1 MLDPVPT
8 YLVHE
13 CLDDLIPTI
22 TAIINESLV
31 SGIVPPPFK
40 QAIVL
45 PLLKKPNLDRNVLK
59 NYRPVSNL
67 HFLSKILEKVV
78 LQQLSDH
85 LNATDTLQ
93 PYQSAYR
100 ADHSTETL
108 LLRVTNDL
116 LMACDRGSV
125 SILSLLDLSA
135 AFDMLDNNILL
146 KRLRLSFGISG
157 VVLRWL
163 ESYLTECNQTVLA
176 GGRAS
181 QPTVLK
187 YGVPQGSVLGPVLFT
202 MYIMPLGHVIRHH
215 NTLYHLFADDT
226 QLHKSSSP
234 EHFAKLLLD
243 IQSCA
248 ESVRDWMAC
257 NRLRMNDDKT
267 QIMPAGTKAKLKS
280 VPKTSSLTLSGS
292 TIPFSYKV
300 RNLGVY
306 LDSNLSMDQHVNFLC
321 RSVFLEL
328 CRIGHLR
335 RHLTADATKKL
346 VSSFVLSRLDYCNSL
361 LAGLPG
367 NKLDRLQRV
376 QNNAARLVLGRRGW
390 DHAKPLLRSLHWLPV
405 RARIEYKISTLC
417 YRSRDS
423 SAPAYFSDLLSVYQP
438 SRSLRSADAGLMTVP
453 RIKLNKYGKRAF
465 SYIGPVTWNSHPK
478 PLRDAPS
485 LSSFK
490 SDLKT
495 FLFKKH
501 LYWWLSQAC
510 WAKLSFLYIC
520 ISCVVCVHEWLS

>member
-1 MLDPVPT
+1 M
-8 YLVHE
+8 
-13 CLDDLIPTI
+13 
-22 TAIINESLV
+22 
-31 SGIVPPPFK
+31 
-40 QAIVL
+40 
-45 PLLKKPNLDRNVLK
+45 LK

-85 LNATDTLQ
+85 LNAADTLE
-93 PYQSAYR
+93 PFQSAYR

-135 AFDMLDNNILL
+135 AFDTLDHNILL

-163 ESYLTECNQTVLA
+163 ESYLTERNQTVLA

-202 MYIMPLGHVIRHH
+202 MYITPLGHVIRHH
-215 NTLYHLFADDT
+215 NTLYHLSADDT

-234 EHFAKLLLD
+234 DHFAKLLLD

-257 NRLRMNDDKT
+257 NRMRMNDDKT
-267 QIMPAGTKAKLKS
+267 EIIPVGTKAKLKS
-280 VPKTSSLTLSGS
+280 VPETSSLTLSAS

-300 RNLGVY
+300 RNLGGY

-321 RSVFLEL
+321 RSVFL
-328 CRIGHLR
+328 R
-335 RHLTADATKKL
+335 RHLTVDTTKKL
-346 VSSFVLSRLDYCNSL
+346 VSSFVLSRLDCCNSL
-361 LAGLPG
+361 LAGLQE
-367 NKLDRLQRV
+367 NRLDSLRRV
-376 QNNAARLVLGRRGW
+376 QNNAARLVLGRRGR
-390 DHAKPLLRSLHWLPV
+390 DHAEPLLRSLHWLPV
-405 RARIEYKISTLC
+405 RARIEYKISSLC

-465 SYIGPVTWNSHPK
+465 SYIGPET
-478 PLRDAPS
+478 
-485 LSSFK
+485 
-490 SDLKT
+490 
-495 FLFKKH
+495 
-501 LYWWLSQAC
+501 
-510 WAKLSFLYIC
+510 
-520 ISCVVCVHEWLS
+520 